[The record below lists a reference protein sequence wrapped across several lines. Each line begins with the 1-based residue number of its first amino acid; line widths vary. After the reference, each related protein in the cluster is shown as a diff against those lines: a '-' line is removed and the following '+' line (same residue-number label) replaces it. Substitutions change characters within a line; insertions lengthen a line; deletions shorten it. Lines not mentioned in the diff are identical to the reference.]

1 LTGLLHHKYAIVDAE
16 NPSAPDQIV
25 VTGSHNWSSSAETSN
40 NENTLIVHSKRI
52 ANLFLQE
59 FKARYIEAGGTDTIL
74 VSVKQTNDLA
84 PSEFSLSQNYPN
96 PFNPTTKISFSLKHS
111 GLSTLKVY
119 DLLGREIASLVNEYL
134 TAGNY
139 TIEWSGSNL
148 SSGVYFYQIRSGDF
162 VATKKMIL
170 QK

>member
-1 LTGLLHHKYAIVDAE
+1 
-16 NPSAPDQIV
+16 
-25 VTGSHNWSSSAETSN
+25 
-40 NENTLIVHSKRI
+40 
-52 ANLFLQE
+52 
-59 FKARYIEAGGTDTIL
+59 
-74 VSVKQTNDLA
+74 
-84 PSEFSLSQNYPN
+84 QNYPN